1 MRKFLRKAEEE
12 DDKATSINDNIHG
25 HIQVPPV
32 LRAII
37 DTPQFDRLRGLRQL
51 GTAHYVYPAAKHS
64 RWEHSLGVMHLA
76 GEMMDHLIKT
86 RPGWADEKDKI
97 CVMMA
102 GLCHDLGHGPFSHL
116 WENFVTEAR
125 NGHKWLH
132 EKSSIDILQ
141 FIIEENDLMPI
152 FYSHGLTENDIT
164 FVKELIYGPF
174 QQGSDDYIG
183 RGKEKFFL
191 YEIVANKTNSIDVDK
206 WDYMLRDDS
215 ALSIGVTFDY
225 KRFILNT
232 DITEDK
238 TDGRRRLSLRDK
250 EADSV
255 KEMFMDRARLHRKG
269 YQHRTIKIIDRMMLD
284 ALLSADDHFFLTG
297 PDGKPFKLSQA
308 TDNVENFCQLTDE
321 FLVRSLQFST
331 SPELA
336 KTRSILTRITKRNLY
351 KLVRLTDSVNE
362 PVSFKDLQ
370 QTLEEIVDAQGTI
383 LQRGDLTILR
393 KRVNMGMGNSNPVE
407 KVSFFNKRGGT
418 VVFTSDQLRRDLP
431 RDFSSQTFLL
441 VCRRTDQESLKEANE
456 LFQEWAKAVSNQEQ
470 EINLSIL

>member
-1 MRKFLRKAEEE
+1 M
-12 DDKATSINDNIHG
+12 
-25 HIQVPPV
+25 
-32 LRAII
+32 
-37 DTPQFDRLRGLRQL
+37 
-51 GTAHYVYPAAKHS
+51 
-64 RWEHSLGVMHLA
+64 
-76 GEMMDHLIKT
+76 
-86 RPGWADEKDKI
+86 
-97 CVMMA
+97 
-102 GLCHDLGHGPFSHL
+102 
-116 WENFVTEAR
+116 
-125 NGHKWLH
+125 
-132 EKSSIDILQ
+132 
-141 FIIEENDLMPI
+141 
-152 FYSHGLTENDIT
+152 
-164 FVKELIYGPF
+164 
-174 QQGSDDYIG
+174 
-183 RGKEKFFL
+183 
-191 YEIVANKTNSIDVDK
+191 
-206 WDYMLRDDS
+206 RDDA
-215 ALSIGVTFDY
+215 ALKIGVTFNY

-255 KEMFMDRARLHRKG
+255 KEMFMDRARLHRLVSVKMLEPCINYDDCCRKG

-284 ALLSADDHFFLTG
+284 ALLSADEHFRLTG
-297 PDGKPFKLSQA
+297 LDGKPFKLSEA

-321 FLVRSLQFST
+321 FLVRSLQFSS

-336 KTRSILTRITKRNLY
+336 NTRSILSRIAKRNLY
-351 KLVRLTDSVNE
+351 KLVRLTDSVND

-370 QTLEEIVDAQGTI
+370 QKLEEIIDAQGTI

-407 KVSFFNKRGGT
+407 KVTFFNKRGGT

-431 RDFSSQTFLL
+431 RDFSSQSFLL